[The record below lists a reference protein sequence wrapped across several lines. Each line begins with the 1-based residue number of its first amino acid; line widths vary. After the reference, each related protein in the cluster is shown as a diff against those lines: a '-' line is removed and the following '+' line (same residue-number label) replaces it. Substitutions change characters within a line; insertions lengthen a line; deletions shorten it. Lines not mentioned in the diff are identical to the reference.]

1 MGERIEEVEVVVP
14 CENCEGRGCFYTPGT
29 GTPIQCQ
36 ECLGATVTPARFPLE
51 PGSLTAAR
59 LRLADA
65 AEADEMARLKYEA
78 SGDGDAEWRA
88 ACGTRMAFLEAMNVV
103 RALRTARG
111 A

>member
-1 MGERIEEVEVVVP
+1 MPTERMEEVEVVI
-14 CENCEGRGCFYTPGT
+14 CEQFTDRFSQGTDCDDCGREYDDHKG
-29 GTPIQCQ
+29 
-36 ECLGATVTPARFPLE
+36 PAIRLRKVA
-51 PGSLTAAR
+51 PGSLTSAR

-111 A
+111 EG